1 MESGIGE
8 KTNTIES
15 SGPQQDVYTTESET
29 HIPSKEEMETNEKNL
44 QQNVSYLGQLVFK
57 LRYERACYWFHHFQ
71 LLFLFFRYKHDKN
84 ALIVSVV
91 RCRDLPAKDPNVG
104 SSDPYVKLQLLP
116 DKQHKVKTRVLR
128 KTRNPVYDE
137 DFTFY
142 GINFNQLTSITL
154 HFVVLSFDRY
164 SRDDIIGEVFCP
176 LNTVDIN
183 QAENQQIALC
193 REIQP
198 RSLKV

>member
-1 MESGIGE
+1 MNI
-8 KTNTIES
+8 
-15 SGPQQDVYTTESET
+15 
-29 HIPSKEEMETNEKNL
+29 
-44 QQNVSYLGQLVFK
+44 NVFFFV
-57 LRYERACYWFHHFQ
+57 
-71 LLFLFFRYKHDKN
+71 FRYKHDKN

-91 RCRDLPAKDPNVG
+91 RCRDLPAKDPNLG

-142 GINFNQLTSITL
+142 GINFNQLPSITL

-164 SRDDIIGEVFCP
+164 SRDDIIGEVFCA
-176 LNTVDIN
+176 LNTVDLS
-183 QAENQQIALC
+183 QAENQQMALC

-198 RSLKV
+198 RSLKVGVTYRNHDFNYRK

>member
-1 MESGIGE
+1 M
-8 KTNTIES
+8 
-15 SGPQQDVYTTESET
+15 
-29 HIPSKEEMETNEKNL
+29 
-44 QQNVSYLGQLVFK
+44 
-57 LRYERACYWFHHFQ
+57 
-71 LLFLFFRYKHDKN
+71 
-84 ALIVSVV
+84 
-91 RCRDLPAKDPNVG
+91 G

-142 GINFNQLTSITL
+142 GLNFNQLPGITL

-164 SRDDIIGEVFCP
+164 SRDDIIGEVFCA
-176 LNTVDIN
+176 LNTVDLS
-183 QAENQQIALC
+183 QAEKQQTALC

-198 RSLKV
+198 RSLKVLVFFSSENDDVLIFGCFIID